1 MHRLADNIE
10 LGRRADLKLSGDPF
24 SGDLGKQGRLLGGT
38 KVVIERRLKI
48 TTGNVMAICSSRDEE
63 GCTNLFGWVNRGADV
78 EVDECA
84 AG

>member
-1 MHRLADNIE
+1 MRRLADNIE

-24 SGDLGKQGRLLGGT
+24 SGDLGKQGRLLCGT

-63 GCTNLFGWVNRGADV
+63 GCTNCLVG
-78 EVDECA
+78 
-84 AG
+84 